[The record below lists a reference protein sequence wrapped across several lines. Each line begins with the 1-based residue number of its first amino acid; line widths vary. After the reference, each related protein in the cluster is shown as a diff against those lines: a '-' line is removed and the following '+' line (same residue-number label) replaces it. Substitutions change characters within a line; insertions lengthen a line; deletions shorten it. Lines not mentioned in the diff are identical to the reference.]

1 MQLTTVKKQTS
12 TAALPID
19 EIERVVAAGRID
31 GSAVYSRTGNV
42 IGTVDCLMI
51 DKVSG
56 KIAYAVVAIDAAG
69 GECSR
74 RRALPWSVLTYDP
87 LTGGYF
93 VNLDRRILENG
104 PTFGPD
110 ETVNWNSETW
120 NRQLHE
126 YYSVPHFWI

>member
-19 EIERVVAAGRID
+19 EIERVVATSRID
-31 GSAVYSRTGNV
+31 GSTVYSRTGNV
-42 IGTVDCLMI
+42 VGTVDCLMI

-56 KIAYAVVAIDAAG
+56 KIAYAVIAIDAAVT
-69 GECSR
+69 ER
-74 RRALPWSVLTYDP
+74 FRHQALPWSVLAYDP
-87 LTGGYF
+87 VTGGYF

-104 PTFGPD
+104 PTFGLD
-110 ETVNWNSETW
+110 EIVNWNSEAW

-126 YYSVPHFWI
+126 YYAVPHFWI